1 MIKLGING
9 FGRIGRIV
17 FRQAVA
23 KGTIQVVAINDLID
37 VDYMAYMLKCDST
50 HGQFQGTVEVKN
62 GNGRFY
68 PRELWER
75 EIDNFTRKINQKSTE
90 TCGEL
95 DHPDSQ
101 VINLK
106 NASHAV
112 RELYWRGDEI
122 WGKVEIFSDM
132 GDLGTSS
139 GRIAG
144 ALVKNGLLIG
154 ISSRGMGSLKET
166 DGVMEVQDDFE
177 LLTWDLVSNPSNP
190 DSWIKNGA
198 LNESRTTFLDPYA
211 KTNSL
216 VTEILCAKGTCPIF

>member
-1 MIKLGING
+1 MNKQLLIETRHFSPKPLSLLEGMKNNGNVFVEGIL
-9 FGRIGRIV
+9 
-17 FRQAVA
+17 A
-23 KGTIQVVAINDLID
+23 
-37 VDYMAYMLKCDST
+37 
-50 HGQFQGTVEVKN
+50 TVEVKN
-62 GNGRFY
+62 GNGRY
-68 PRELWER
+68 YARDLWER
-75 EIDNFTRKINQKSTE
+75 EIDNFTRKIQMKSTE

-106 NASHAV
+106 NASHAI
-112 RELYWRGDEI
+112 RELYWKGDEI

-154 ISSRGMGSLKET
+154 ISSRGMGSLKQVGEI
-166 DGVMEVQDDFE
+166 MEVQDDFE

-190 DSWIKNGA
+190 DSWMKNGA
-198 LNESRTTFLDPYA
+198 LNESRSTFLDPYA

-216 VTEILCAKGTCPIF
+216 ITEILCAKGTCPIF

>member
-1 MIKLGING
+1 MNKQLLIETRHFNPKPLSLLEGMKNNGNVFVEGIL
-9 FGRIGRIV
+9 
-17 FRQAVA
+17 A
-23 KGTIQVVAINDLID
+23 
-37 VDYMAYMLKCDST
+37 
-50 HGQFQGTVEVKN
+50 TVEVKN
-62 GNGRFY
+62 GNGRY
-68 PRELWER
+68 YKKELWER
-75 EIDNFTRKINQKSTE
+75 EIENFMRKIQMKSTE

-106 NASHAV
+106 NASHAI
-112 RELYWRGDEI
+112 REIYWKGDEI

-154 ISSRGMGSLKET
+154 ISSRGMGSLKQMGE
-166 DGVMEVQDDFE
+166 VMEVQDDFE

-190 DSWIKNGA
+190 DSWMKNGA
-198 LNESRTTFLDPYA
+198 LNESRSTYLDPYA
-211 KTNSL
+211 KTNSIL
-216 VTEILCAKGTCPIF
+216 TEILCAKGTCPIF

>member
-1 MIKLGING
+1 MNKQLLIETRHFSPKPLSLLEGIKNNGNVFVEGIL
-9 FGRIGRIV
+9 
-17 FRQAVA
+17 A
-23 KGTIQVVAINDLID
+23 
-37 VDYMAYMLKCDST
+37 
-50 HGQFQGTVEVKN
+50 TVEVKN
-62 GNGRFY
+62 GNGRY
-68 PRELWER
+68 YKKELWER
-75 EIDNFTRKINQKSTE
+75 EIDNFMRKIQMKSTE

-106 NASHAV
+106 NASHAI
-112 RELYWRGDEI
+112 REVYWRGDEI

-154 ISSRGMGSLKET
+154 ISSRGMGSLKQMGE
-166 DGVMEVQDDFE
+166 VMEVQDDFE

-190 DSWIKNGA
+190 DSWMKNGA
-198 LNESRTTFLDPYA
+198 LNESRSTYLDEYA
-211 KTNSL
+211 KTNSIL
-216 VTEILCAKGTCPIF
+216 TEILCAKGTCPIF

>member
-1 MIKLGING
+1 MNKQLLIETRHFSPKPLSLLEGMKNNGNVFVEGIL
-9 FGRIGRIV
+9 
-17 FRQAVA
+17 A
-23 KGTIQVVAINDLID
+23 
-37 VDYMAYMLKCDST
+37 
-50 HGQFQGTVEVKN
+50 TVEVKN
-62 GNGRFY
+62 GNGRYY

-75 EIDNFTRKINQKSTE
+75 EIDNFTRKIQMKSTE

-106 NASHAV
+106 NASHAI
-112 RELYWRGDEI
+112 RELYWKGDEI

-154 ISSRGMGSLKET
+154 ISSRGMGSLKEIG
-166 DGVMEVQDDFE
+166 GVMEVQDDFE

-190 DSWIKNGA
+190 DSWMKNGA
-198 LNESRTTFLDPYA
+198 LNESRSTFLDPYA

-216 VTEILCAKGTCPIF
+216 ITEILCAKGTCPIF

>member
-1 MIKLGING
+1 MNKELLIETRHFNPRPLSLLEGMKGNG
-9 FGRIGRIV
+9 NV
-17 FRQAVA
+17 FVEGVLA
-23 KGTIQVVAINDLID
+23 
-37 VDYMAYMLKCDST
+37 
-50 HGQFQGTVEVKN
+50 TVEVKN
-62 GNGRFY
+62 GNGRY
-68 PRELWER
+68 YKKELWER
-75 EIDNFTRKINQKSTE
+75 EIENFARKIQMKSTE

-106 NASHAV
+106 NASHAI
-112 RELYWRGDEI
+112 REVYWKGDEI

-154 ISSRGMGSLKET
+154 ISSRGMGSLKQMGE
-166 DGVMEVQDDFE
+166 VMEVQDDFE

-190 DSWIKNGA
+190 DSWMKNGA
-198 LNESRTTFLDPYA
+198 LNESRSTFLDPYA
-211 KTNSL
+211 KTNSII
-216 VTEILCAKGTCPIF
+216 TEILCAKGSCPIF

>member
-1 MIKLGING
+1 MNKQLLIETRHFSPKPLSLLEGMKTNGNVFVEGIL
-9 FGRIGRIV
+9 
-17 FRQAVA
+17 A
-23 KGTIQVVAINDLID
+23 
-37 VDYMAYMLKCDST
+37 
-50 HGQFQGTVEVKN
+50 TVEVKN
-62 GNGRFY
+62 GNGRYY
-68 PRELWER
+68 PRDLWER
-75 EIDNFTRKINQKSTE
+75 EIDNFTRKIQMKSTE

-112 RELYWRGDEI
+112 RELYWKGDEI

-154 ISSRGMGSLKET
+154 ISSRGMGSLKQVGEI
-166 DGVMEVQDDFE
+166 MEVQDDFE

-190 DSWIKNGA
+190 DSWMKNGA

-216 VTEILCAKGTCPIF
+216 ITEILCAKGTCPIF

>member
-1 MIKLGING
+1 MNKQLLIETRHFSPKPLSLLEGMKNNGNVFVEGIL
-9 FGRIGRIV
+9 
-17 FRQAVA
+17 A
-23 KGTIQVVAINDLID
+23 
-37 VDYMAYMLKCDST
+37 
-50 HGQFQGTVEVKN
+50 TVEVKN
-62 GNGRFY
+62 GNGRYY

-75 EIDNFTRKINQKSTE
+75 EIDNFSRKIQMRSTE

-112 RELYWRGDEI
+112 RELYWKGDEI

-154 ISSRGMGSLKET
+154 ISSRGMGSLKEIG
-166 DGVMEVQDDFE
+166 GVMEVQDDFE

-190 DSWIKNGA
+190 DSWMKNGA
-198 LNESRTTFLDPYA
+198 LNESRSTFLDPYA

-216 VTEILCAKGTCPIF
+216 ITEILCAKGTCPIF

>member
-1 MIKLGING
+1 MNKQLLIETRHFSPKPLSLLEGIKNNGNVFVEGIL
-9 FGRIGRIV
+9 
-17 FRQAVA
+17 A
-23 KGTIQVVAINDLID
+23 
-37 VDYMAYMLKCDST
+37 
-50 HGQFQGTVEVKN
+50 TVEVKN
-62 GNGRFY
+62 GNGRYY

-75 EIDNFTRKINQKSTE
+75 EIDNFSRKIQMRSTE

-112 RELYWRGDEI
+112 RELYWKGDEI

-154 ISSRGMGSLKET
+154 ISSRGMGSLKEIG
-166 DGVMEVQDDFE
+166 GVMEVQDDFE

-190 DSWIKNGA
+190 DSWMKNGA
-198 LNESRTTFLDPYA
+198 LNESRSTFLDPYA

-216 VTEILCAKGTCPIF
+216 ITEILCAKGTCPIF

>member
-1 MIKLGING
+1 MNKQLLIETRHFSPKPLSLLEGMKNNGNVFVEGIL
-9 FGRIGRIV
+9 
-17 FRQAVA
+17 A
-23 KGTIQVVAINDLID
+23 
-37 VDYMAYMLKCDST
+37 
-50 HGQFQGTVEVKN
+50 TVEVKN
-62 GNGRFY
+62 GNGRY
-68 PRELWER
+68 YKKELWER
-75 EIDNFTRKINQKSTE
+75 EIDNFMRKIQMKSTE

-106 NASHAV
+106 NASHAI
-112 RELYWRGDEI
+112 REVYWRGDEI

-154 ISSRGMGSLKET
+154 ISSRGMGSLKQMGE
-166 DGVMEVQDDFE
+166 VMEVQDDFE

-190 DSWIKNGA
+190 DSWMKNGA
-198 LNESRTTFLDPYA
+198 LNESRSTYLDQYA
-211 KTNSL
+211 RTNSIL
-216 VTEILCAKGTCPIF
+216 TEILCAKGTCPIF

>member
-1 MIKLGING
+1 MDKQLLIETRHFSPKPLSLLEGMKNNGNIFVEGIL
-9 FGRIGRIV
+9 
-17 FRQAVA
+17 A
-23 KGTIQVVAINDLID
+23 
-37 VDYMAYMLKCDST
+37 
-50 HGQFQGTVEVKN
+50 TVEVKN
-62 GNGRFY
+62 GNGRY
-68 PRELWER
+68 YKKELWER
-75 EIDNFTRKINQKSTE
+75 EIDNFMRKIQMKSTE
-90 TCGEL
+90 TVGEL

-106 NASHAV
+106 NASHAI
-112 RELYWRGDEI
+112 REVYWKGDEI

-154 ISSRGMGSLKET
+154 ISSRGMGSLKQMGE
-166 DGVMEVQDDFE
+166 VMEVQDDFE

-190 DSWIKNGA
+190 DSWMKNGA
-198 LNESRTTFLDPYA
+198 LNESRSTYLDPYA
-211 KTNSL
+211 KTNSI